1 MVERTEVVVVGGGPA
16 GASCALGLARRGVA
30 VTILERAVFPRRK
43 ACGEY
48 LSGGAVA
55 ALDELGLGRE
65 LRLVAGPL
73 RGVRLVP
80 PRTPAVELAF
90 ADEALSLDRALLD
103 TVVLGRALAAGARL
117 VHGRAEDLRFER
129 GRVAGVVYRDEA
141 GERSEMRGRFVVGAD
156 GNGSLVARK
165 LGLVR
170 PQRGA
175 RRFAVGGHYRG
186 LGSLDGCIEMY
197 VGEGAY
203 FALNPLD
210 AVRTNVMVVVR
221 DRALGEWSGAVD
233 ERMRGKAAELAR
245 GQRSFEGAERTGPRI
260 AVGPLSFAV
269 GAPAAPGALLVGDAA
284 GVLNPFTGQGVFLA
298 LRGGIEA
305 AAALGA
311 ALAEPRREAER
322 LAAYA
327 ARRKRDFAQRRRL
340 SKAVDLLVDV
350 PFLTRRAAV
359 RLRRFPA
366 VAEAL
371 MAALGGT
378 LAPERALA
386 PPVLGRLLL

>member
-1 MVERTEVVVVGGGPA
+1 MAERCDVVVVGGGPS
-16 GASCALGLARRGVA
+16 GAACALSLARRGIA
-30 VTILERAVFPRRK
+30 VTIVERARFPRRK
-43 ACGEY
+43 PCGEY

-65 LRLVAGPL
+65 LRLVARPL

-80 PRTPAVELAF
+80 PAAPALELPF
-90 ADEALSLDRALLD
+90 ASETLALDRAILD
-103 TVVLGRALAAGARL
+103 TVILGRALAAGARL
-117 VHGRAEDLRFER
+117 VQGRAEDLRFER
-129 GRVAGVVYRDEA
+129 GRVAGVIVRDEA
-141 GERSEMRGRFVVGAD
+141 GELAELPARFVVGAD

-165 LGLVR
+165 LGLTR
-170 PQRGA
+170 PLRGP

-186 LGSLDGCIEMY
+186 LGELDAFVEMY
-197 VGEGAY
+197 VGSGAY

-210 AVRTNVMVVVR
+210 STRTNVMVVVR
-221 DRALGEWSGAVD
+221 DRALGEWAGAVD
-233 ERMRGKAAELAR
+233 ERMRGKAAELGR
-245 GQRSFEGAERTGPRI
+245 GQRSFEGAERIGPRV
-260 AVGPLSFAV
+260 AVGPLAFEVA
-269 GAPAAPGALLVGDAA
+269 APVAPGAVLIGDAA

-298 LRGGIEA
+298 LRGGIDA
-305 AAALGA
+305 AAALAA

-327 ARRKRDFAQRRRL
+327 MRRGRDFAQRRRL
-340 SKAVDLLVDV
+340 SKAVDLLIDV

-359 RLRRFPA
+359 RLRRFPPA
-366 VAEAL
+366 AEAL

-386 PPVLGRLLL
+386 PPVLGKLLL